1 MLLFDIFSFN
11 EDWAQ
16 TFGSVE
22 AIMWWLLLYLIF
34 LVIMAIFLKIA
45 LSFFSGARHTEF
57 GNVFLTAF
65 VITIIYALTF
75 LFLGGWVA
83 WIIVLILAWLLISA
97 RHHTGFFGAIA
108 VTIIAFV
115 LYVLVAILLEILL
128 GVDLI
133 TLPF

>member
-1 MLLFDIFSFN
+1 MLYIFDFN

-16 TFGSVE
+16 TFGSLE
-22 AIMWWLLLYLIF
+22 AIIWWLLLYLIF
-34 LVIMAIFLKIA
+34 LIVMAIFLKIA

-57 GNVFLTAF
+57 GSVFLTAF
-65 VITIIYALTF
+65 VITVIYAITF
-75 LFLGGWVA
+75 LFLSGVVA
-83 WIIVLILAWLLISA
+83 WIIVLIVAWLLISA

-115 LYVLVAILLEILL
+115 LYVLVALLLEFLL

-133 TLPF
+133 ILPF